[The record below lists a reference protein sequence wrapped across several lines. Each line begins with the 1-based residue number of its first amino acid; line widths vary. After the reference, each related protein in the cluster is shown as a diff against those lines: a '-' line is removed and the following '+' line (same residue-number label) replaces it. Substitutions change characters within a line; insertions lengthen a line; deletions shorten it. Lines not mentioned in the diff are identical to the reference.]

1 MRRWLRR
8 TQCRDGALPISRCP
22 GRANAAS
29 GDAAGRVFTRPI
41 LMTRKFIIVLAITS
55 LFTALVVGFSW
66 FYLSQLLRQRLVWAD
81 ETASQITN
89 SLEYA
94 ASKAVPD
101 LTSTRVDTNNPKAMR
116 AAITNYLQT
125 DPNLNDQLEALVGNS
140 RIIYDAAI
148 TDPNGV
154 AILDTNPALNAKPVP
169 QRPSLAVLRDAGFRR
184 QLRLLYSPGTV
195 YDVSIGL
202 QLDGHEFGG
211 VRVGVSTVFLRNELT
226 PKLQQAAF
234 FSVVAIF
241 CSLVLAAVVSNFALG
256 PLKAISRNLDSASA
270 GDLLPDEETSA
281 GDEVGLVSLKIAHL
295 GRQIRDTNEI
305 FSALKDNVE
314 QVMTK
319 LQDGL
324 MLFTRDSRVV
334 LVSASAEKFLGRP
347 RREILGRTVEDI
359 FSDGTV
365 LGAVV
370 LPAFQKQRPLAQY
383 EFEAVD
389 GRRVQVSLDFI
400 QEKGT
405 PIGALLTMRD
415 AESVR
420 RIEDEIEI
428 SRRLSASGRLT
439 RGVAH
444 EVKNPINAIVLHL
457 QLLQNKLQQDD
468 PETRRHMDIIGNEIH
483 RLDRVVQILV
493 DFTRPRDLRLED
505 VDLRKI
511 LEDVSMLAAPD
522 AARRAVHIVLELPNQ
537 ELLNPELLSP
547 ELLSPE
553 LSNPELPNP
562 DLPNDDHALIV
573 RVDSDLMKQAIL
585 NLVLNGVQS
594 MKEGTLTL
602 TARRDDEMILAEV
615 RDQGC
620 GIPPEA
626 QEKIFELY
634 YTTKGDEGGSGIG
647 LAQTY
652 QIMQWHY
659 GSVEFDSIVGAGTT
673 FRLRLPAAAAKPDRR
688 ADAELTA

>member
-1 MRRWLRR
+1 
-8 TQCRDGALPISRCP
+8 
-22 GRANAAS
+22 
-29 GDAAGRVFTRPI
+29 
-41 LMTRKFIIVLAITS
+41 MTRKFIIVMVITT
-55 LFTALVVGFSW
+55 LFTAMVVGFSW

-81 ETASQITN
+81 ETASQLTN
-89 SLEYA
+89 QLEYA
-94 ASKAVPD
+94 AKNAVPD
-101 LTSTRVDTNNPKAMR
+101 LTSTRVDTENPKAMR
-116 AAITNYLQT
+116 AAITNSLQT
-125 DPNLNDQLEALVGNS
+125 DSNLNDMLGSVVGNYF
-140 RIIYDAAI
+140 IIYDAAI
-148 TDPNGV
+148 VDLNGV
-154 AILDTNPALNAKPVP
+154 AILDTRAALNGKPVP
-169 QRPSLAVLRDAGFRR
+169 ERPGLTVLRDASFIR
-184 QLRLLYSPGTV
+184 QLRLLWSPGAV
-195 YDVSIGL
+195 YDVSEGIEF
-202 QLDGHEFGG
+202 DGQAFGS
-211 VRVGVSTVFLRNELT
+211 VRVGVNTVFLRSELA
-226 PKLQQAAF
+226 PRLRQAGF
-234 FSVVAIF
+234 FSVVSIF
-241 CSLVLAAVVSNFALG
+241 CSLVLAAVVSNVALG
-256 PLKAISRNLDSASA
+256 PLKAIARNLDSASA

-281 GDEVGLVSLKIAHL
+281 DDEVGLVSLKIAHL

-324 MLFTRDSRVV
+324 MLFTRDTRVV

-347 RREILGRTVEDI
+347 RREILGRTAAEI

-370 LPAFQKQRPLAQY
+370 LPAFQKQRALAQY
-383 EFEAVD
+383 EFEHVD

-400 QEKGT
+400 QERGT

-415 AESVR
+415 VESVR
-420 RIEDEIEI
+420 RIENEIEI

-444 EVKNPINAIVLHL
+444 EVKNPLNAMAVHL

-468 PETRRHMDIIGNEIH
+468 PETRRYMDIIGNEIH

-493 DFTRPRDLRLED
+493 DFTRPRDLRLEE
-505 VDLRKI
+505 VDLRKL
-511 LEDVSMLAAPD
+511 LEDVSLLAAPD
-522 AARRAVHIVLELPNQ
+522 AARHGVRLVREVRE
-537 ELLNPELLSP
+537 E
-547 ELLSPE
+547 
-553 LSNPELPNP
+553 
-562 DLPNDDHALIV
+562 DALIV
-573 RVDSDLMKQAIL
+573 RVDSDLIKQAIL

-594 MKEGTLTL
+594 MKEGGTLTL
-602 TARRDDEMILAEV
+602 AARRDGEMILAEV

-634 YTTKGDEGGSGIG
+634 YTTKGDQGGSGIG

-659 GSVEFDSIVGAGTT
+659 GSVQFDSIVGAGTT
-673 FRLRLPAAAAKPDRR
+673 FRLRLPTAAAVKPDRR
-688 ADAELTA
+688 EGEKATA

>member
-1 MRRWLRR
+1 M
-8 TQCRDGALPISRCP
+8 S
-22 GRANAAS
+22 
-29 GDAAGRVFTRPI
+29 
-41 LMTRKFIIVLAITS
+41 RKFIIVLAITT

-66 FYLSQLLRQRLVWAD
+66 VYLSQLLRQRLLWAD
-81 ETASQITN
+81 ETASQLN
-89 SLEYA
+89 SSLEYT

-101 LTSTRVDTNNPKAMR
+101 LTSTRVNTSNPKAMR
-116 AAITNYLQT
+116 AAVTNHLQT
-125 DPNLNDQLEALVGNS
+125 DASLNDQLEALVGNS
-140 RIIYDAAI
+140 RIVYDAAVV
-148 TDPNGV
+148 DPSGV
-154 AILDTNPALNAKPVP
+154 AILDTNSAMNGKPVP
-169 QRPSLAVLRDAGFRR
+169 VRPRLADLRDASFRR
-184 QLRLLYSPGTV
+184 QLRLLYGPATV
-195 YDVSIGL
+195 YDASIGL
-202 QLDGHEFGG
+202 ELDKQIFGS
-211 VRVGVSTVFLRNELT
+211 VHVGVSTVFLRNELT
-226 PKLQQAAF
+226 PKLQQAGF
-234 FSVVAIF
+234 FCVVAIF
-241 CSLVLAAVVSNFALG
+241 CSLVLAAAVSNVALG
-256 PLKAISRNLDSASA
+256 PLKVISRNLDSASA
-270 GDLLPDEETSA
+270 GDLLPAEQSGSE
-281 GDEVGLVSLKIAHL
+281 DEVGLVSLKIAHL
-295 GRQIRDTNEI
+295 GRQIHDTNQI

-347 RREILGRTVEDI
+347 RREILGRTAQEI

-370 LPAFQKQRPLAQY
+370 LPAFQKQRPLVQY
-383 EFEAVD
+383 EFDAAD

-405 PIGALLTMRD
+405 SIGALLTMRD

-420 RIEDEIEI
+420 RIENEIEI

-468 PETRRHMDIIGNEIH
+468 PETRRHMDIIGSEIH

-493 DFTRPRDLRLED
+493 DFTRPRDLRLEE
-505 VDLRKI
+505 VDLRDI
-511 LEDVSMLAAPD
+511 LESVADLAAPD
-522 AARRAVHIVLELPNQ
+522 AARHGVRLVE
-537 ELLNPELLSP
+537 EF
-547 ELLSPE
+547 
-553 LSNPELPNP
+553 P
-562 DLPNDDHALIV
+562 DKDGALIV

-585 NLVLNGVQS
+585 NLVLNGVQA
-594 MKEGTLTL
+594 MGEGGTLTL
-602 TARRDDEMILAEV
+602 KACRDGEMILAEV
-615 RDQGC
+615 LDQGC

-634 YTTKGDEGGSGIG
+634 FTTKGDKGGSGIG

-673 FRLRLPAAAAKPDRR
+673 FRLRLPSSSSKPERE
-688 ADAELTA
+688 ANEEITA

>member
-1 MRRWLRR
+1 M
-8 TQCRDGALPISRCP
+8 S
-22 GRANAAS
+22 
-29 GDAAGRVFTRPI
+29 
-41 LMTRKFIIVLAITS
+41 RKFIIVLAITT

-66 FYLSQLLRQRLVWAD
+66 FYLSQLLRQRLLWAD
-81 ETASQITN
+81 ETASQLSS
-89 SLEYA
+89 SLEYS

-101 LTSTRVDTNNPKAMR
+101 LTSTRIDTNNPKAMR
-116 AAITNYLQT
+116 RTITTYLQT
-125 DPNLNDQLEALVGNS
+125 DASLNDQLEALVGNS
-140 RIIYDAAI
+140 RIIYDAAVI
-148 TDPNGV
+148 DPNGV
-154 AILDTNPALNAKPVP
+154 AILDTNPAMTGKPVP
-169 QRPSLAVLRDAGFRR
+169 RRPPLSVLRDAGFRR
-184 QLRLLYSPGTV
+184 QLRLLYGPATV
-195 YDVSIGL
+195 YDASIGL
-202 QLDGHEFGG
+202 DLDGHEFGS

-226 PKLQQAAF
+226 PRLQQAGF

-241 CSLVLAAVVSNFALG
+241 CSLVLAAVVSNVALG
-256 PLKAISRNLDSASA
+256 PLRVISRNLDSASA
-270 GDLLPDEETSA
+270 GNLLPAEES
-281 GDEVGLVSLKIAHL
+281 GSEDEVGLVSLKIAHL
-295 GRQIRDTNEI
+295 GRQIHDTNQI

-347 RREILGRTVEDI
+347 RREILGRTADEI

-370 LPAFQKQRPLAQY
+370 LPAFKKQRPLTQY
-383 EFEAVD
+383 EFDAAD

-415 AESVR
+415 AESVKK
-420 RIEDEIEI
+420 IENEIEI

-505 VDLRKI
+505 VDLRDI
-511 LEDVSMLAAPD
+511 MENVAELAGPD
-522 AARRAVHIVLELPNQ
+522 AARHGVHVALELRNEALRTEAFKNEVLGSE
-537 ELLNPELLSP
+537 ELRNG
-547 ELLSPE
+547 E
-553 LSNPELPNP
+553 LSSEYDPLMVHV
-562 DLPNDDHALIV
+562 DL
-573 RVDSDLMKQAIL
+573 DLMKQAIL
-585 NLVLNGVQS
+585 NLVLNGVQA
-594 MKEGTLTL
+594 MADQETNDEGRNDIKKRDAGTLTL
-602 TARRDDEMILAEV
+602 KACREGDMILAEV
-615 RDQGC
+615 LDQGC

-634 YTTKGDEGGSGIG
+634 FTTKSTQGGSGIG

-659 GSVEFDSIVGAGTT
+659 GSIDFDSIVGAGTT
-673 FRLRLPAAAAKPDRR
+673 FRLRLPAAVGKTARR
-688 ADAELTA
+688 ANEEMTA

>member
-1 MRRWLRR
+1 M
-8 TQCRDGALPISRCP
+8 S
-22 GRANAAS
+22 
-29 GDAAGRVFTRPI
+29 
-41 LMTRKFIIVLAITS
+41 RKFIIVLVITT
-55 LFTALVVGFSW
+55 LFTALVVGFAW
-66 FYLSQLLRQRLVWAD
+66 IYLSQLLRQRLLWAD
-81 ETASQITN
+81 ETAYQLTN
-89 SLEYA
+89 QLEYA

-116 AAITNYLQT
+116 AAITNSLQT
-125 DPNLNDQLEALVGNS
+125 DTNLNDMLESVPGYS
-140 RIIYDAAI
+140 RIIYDAAVI
-148 TDPNGV
+148 DLSGV
-154 AILDTNPALNAKPVP
+154 AILDTNPALNGKPVSERAP
-169 QRPSLAVLRDAGFRR
+169 LSLLEDSGFRR
-184 QLRLLYSPGTV
+184 QLRMLYGPGTV
-195 YDVSIGL
+195 YDVSNPL
-202 QLDGHEFGG
+202 QLDGQAFGS
-211 VRVGVSTVFLRNELT
+211 VRVGVNTVFLRNEMT
-226 PKLQQAAF
+226 PRLQQAGF

-241 CSLVLAAVVSNFALG
+241 CSLVLAAVVSNVALG
-256 PLKAISRNLDSASA
+256 PLKAIARNLDDATA
-270 GDLLPDEETSA
+270 GNPLPAEES
-281 GDEVGLVSLKIAHL
+281 GSEDEVGLVSLKIAHL
-295 GRQIRDTNEI
+295 GRQIRDTNQI

-324 MLFTRDSRVV
+324 MLFTRDTRVV

-347 RREILGRTVEDI
+347 RREILGHSAEEI

-370 LPAFQKQRPLAQY
+370 LPAFQKQRPLVQY
-383 EFEAVD
+383 EFDATD

-400 QEKGT
+400 HEKGT

-420 RIEDEIEI
+420 RIENEIEI
-428 SRRLSASGRLT
+428 SRRLSASGRMT

-493 DFTRPRDLRLED
+493 DFTRPRDLHLEE
-505 VDLRKI
+505 VDLRKL
-511 LEDVSMLAAPD
+511 LENVSVLAAPD
-522 AARRAVHIVLELPNQ
+522 AARHSVRVVLELPKHHPHNHA
-537 ELLNPELLSP
+537 
-547 ELLSPE
+547 
-553 LSNPELPNP
+553 LPNHEP
-562 DLPNDDHALIV
+562 RSEDDALMV

-585 NLVLNGVQS
+585 NLVLNGVQA
-594 MKEGTLTL
+594 MNEGGTLTL
-602 TARRDDEMILAEV
+602 KARRDGETILAEV
-615 RDQGC
+615 LDQGC

-634 YTTKGDEGGSGIG
+634 YTTKGDKGGSGIG

-673 FRLRLPAAAAKPDRR
+673 FRLRLPAVVAKTDRR
-688 ADAELTA
+688 EEITA

>member
-1 MRRWLRR
+1 
-8 TQCRDGALPISRCP
+8 
-22 GRANAAS
+22 
-29 GDAAGRVFTRPI
+29 
-41 LMTRKFIIVLAITS
+41 MTRKFIIVLVITT

-66 FYLSQLLRQRLVWAD
+66 IYLSQLLRQRLLWAD
-81 ETASQITN
+81 ETASQLTN
-89 SLEYA
+89 QLEYA

-101 LTSTRVDTNNPKAMR
+101 LTSTRVDTENPKAMR
-116 AAITNYLQT
+116 TAITNYLQT
-125 DPNLNDQLEALVGNS
+125 DTNLNDMLESVVGNS

-148 TDPNGV
+148 IDPNGV

-169 QRPSLAVLRDAGFRR
+169 ERPRLAVLRDAGFRH
-184 QLRLLYSPGTV
+184 QLRLLYGPGTV

-202 QLDGHEFGG
+202 ELDGQAFGS

-226 PKLQQAAF
+226 PRLQQAAF

-241 CSLVLAAVVSNFALG
+241 CSLLLAAVVSNVALG
-256 PLKAISRNLDSASA
+256 PLKAIARNLDSASA
-270 GDLLPDEETSA
+270 GDLLPAEESSSE
-281 GDEVGLVSLKIAHL
+281 DEVGLVSLKIAHL
-295 GRQIRDTNEI
+295 GRQIRDTNQI

-324 MLFTRDSRVV
+324 MLFTRDTRVV
-334 LVSASAEKFLGRP
+334 LVSASAEKFLGRS
-347 RREILGRTVEDI
+347 RREILGRTAEEI

-370 LPAFQKQRPLAQY
+370 LPAFQKQRPLVQY
-383 EFEAVD
+383 EFDAAD

-415 AESVR
+415 AESVQ

-468 PETRRHMDIIGNEIH
+468 PDTRRYMDIIGDEIH

-493 DFTRPRDLRLED
+493 DFTRPRDLHLED

-511 LEDVSMLAAPD
+511 LESVSTLAAPD
-522 AARRAVHIVLELPNQ
+522 AARHGVRVVQELPNR
-537 ELLNPELLSP
+537 
-547 ELLSPE
+547 
-553 LSNPELPNP
+553 
-562 DLPNDDHALIV
+562 DLPNQDDALMV
-573 RVDSDLMKQAIL
+573 RVDPDLMKQAIL

-594 MKEGTLTL
+594 MTTGGTLTL
-602 TARRDDEMILAEV
+602 KAHRDGDMILAEV
-615 RDQGC
+615 MDQGC

-634 YTTKGDEGGSGIG
+634 FTTKGDKGGSGIG

-659 GSVEFDSIVGAGTT
+659 GSVDFDTIVGAGTT
-673 FRLRLPAAAAKPDRR
+673 FRLRLPAAVVKPERR
-688 ADAELTA
+688 AEMTA

>member
-1 MRRWLRR
+1 
-8 TQCRDGALPISRCP
+8 
-22 GRANAAS
+22 
-29 GDAAGRVFTRPI
+29 
-41 LMTRKFIIVLAITS
+41 MTRTFIIVFVITT

-66 FYLSQLLRQRLVWAD
+66 ISLSQLLRQRLLWAD
-81 ETASQITN
+81 ETASQLTN
-89 SLEYA
+89 QLEYA

-101 LTSTRVDTNNPKAMR
+101 LTSTRVDTNNPKAVR
-116 AAITNYLQT
+116 TAITNYLQT
-125 DPNLNDQLEALVGNS
+125 DTNLNDMLESVVGNS

-148 TDPNGV
+148 IDPNGV
-154 AILDTNPALNAKPVP
+154 AILDTNPALNGQMVP
-169 QRPSLAVLRDAGFRR
+169 ERTGLAVLRDAGFRR
-184 QLRLLYSPGTV
+184 HLRLLYGPGTV

-202 QLDGHEFGG
+202 EMDGQVFGSIH
-211 VRVGVSTVFLRNELT
+211 VGVSTVFLRNELT
-226 PKLQQAAF
+226 PKLQQAGF

-241 CSLVLAAVVSNFALG
+241 CSLVLAAVVSNVALG

-270 GDLLPDEETSA
+270 GDLLPEEES
-281 GDEVGLVSLKIAHL
+281 GSEDEVGLVSLKIAHL
-295 GRQIRDTNEI
+295 GRQIRDTNQI

-347 RREILGRTVEDI
+347 RREILGRSAEEI
-359 FSDGTV
+359 FSDGSV

-370 LPAFQKQRPLAQY
+370 LPAFQKQRPLVQY
-383 EFEAVD
+383 DFDAAD
-389 GRRVQVSLDFI
+389 GHRVQVSLDFI

-457 QLLQNKLQQDD
+457 QLLQNKMQQDD
-468 PETRRHMDIIGNEIH
+468 PESRRHVDIIGNEIR

-493 DFTRPRDLRLED
+493 DFTRPRDLHLD
-505 VDLRKI
+505 DADLRQI
-511 LEDVSMLAAPD
+511 FEEVAILAAPD
-522 AARRAVHIVLELPNQ
+522 AARHGVKVVR
-537 ELLNPELLSP
+537 
-547 ELLSPE
+547 
-553 LSNPELPNP
+553 
-562 DLPNDDHALIV
+562 DLPAEPLLV
-573 RVDSDLMKQAIL
+573 RVDTDLMKQAIL
-585 NLVLNGVQS
+585 NLVINGVQS
-594 MKEGTLTL
+594 MEKGGMLTI
-602 TARRDDEMILAEV
+602 TAFREEENIVGEV
-615 RDQGC
+615 RDQGS
-620 GIPPEA
+620 GIPA
-626 QEKIFELY
+626 DAREKIFELY
-634 YTTKGDEGGSGIG
+634 FTTKGDQGGSGIG

-659 GSVEFDSIVGAGTT
+659 GSVEFESIMGQGTT
-673 FRLRLPAAAAKPDRR
+673 FRLRLPALVTKVESETKVSA
-688 ADAELTA
+688 

>member
-1 MRRWLRR
+1 M
-8 TQCRDGALPISRCP
+8 S
-22 GRANAAS
+22 
-29 GDAAGRVFTRPI
+29 
-41 LMTRKFIIVLAITS
+41 RKFIIVLAITS

-66 FYLSQLLRQRLVWAD
+66 FYLSQLLRQRLLWAD
-81 ETASQITN
+81 ETASQVTN

-101 LTSTRVDTNNPKAMR
+101 LTSTRVDTSNPKAMR
-116 AAITNYLQT
+116 AAVTSYLQT

-140 RIIYDAAI
+140 RIVYDAAI
-148 TDPNGV
+148 IDPNGV
-154 AILDTNPALNAKPVP
+154 AILDTNPALNGKPVP

-184 QLRLLYSPGTV
+184 QLRLLYAPATV

-202 QLDGHEFGG
+202 ELDGRAFGG

-241 CSLVLAAVVSNFALG
+241 CSLVLAAVVSNVALG
-256 PLKAISRNLDSASA
+256 PLKAISRDLDSASA
-270 GDLLPDEETSA
+270 GNVLPDEETSA

-347 RREILGRTVEDI
+347 RREILGRSAEEI

-370 LPAFQKQRPLAQY
+370 LPAFQKQRPLVQY
-383 EFEAVD
+383 EFEAAD

-415 AESVR
+415 AESVH
-420 RIEDEIEI
+420 RIENEIEI

-493 DFTRPRDLRLED
+493 DFTRPRDLRLEE
-505 VDLRKI
+505 VDLRKL
-511 LEDVSMLAAPD
+511 LEDVSVLATPD
-522 AARRAVHIVLELPNQ
+522 GARHGVRVVQ
-537 ELLNPELLSP
+537 ERK
-547 ELLSPE
+547 
-553 LSNPELPNP
+553 
-562 DLPNDDHALIV
+562 NDEDALRV
-573 RVDSDLMKQAIL
+573 RVDADLMKQAIL

-594 MKEGTLTL
+594 MTAGGILTL
-602 TARRDDEMILAEV
+602 TARRDDETILAEV

-634 YTTKGDEGGSGIG
+634 YTTKSDKGGSGIG

-673 FRLRLPAAAAKPDRR
+673 FRLRLPAAGTKPDRR
-688 ADAELTA
+688 EDAEMTV

>member
-1 MRRWLRR
+1 
-8 TQCRDGALPISRCP
+8 
-22 GRANAAS
+22 
-29 GDAAGRVFTRPI
+29 
-41 LMTRKFIIVLAITS
+41 MTRKFIIVLVITT
-55 LFTALVVGFSW
+55 LFTALVVCFSW
-66 FYLSQLLRQRLVWAD
+66 FYLSQLLRQRLLWAD
-81 ETASQITN
+81 ETASTLTN
-89 SLEYA
+89 SLEYT

-101 LTSTRVDTNNPKAMR
+101 LTSTRVDTDNPKAMR

-125 DPNLNDQLEALVGNS
+125 DTNLNDMLESEVGNS
-140 RIIYDAAI
+140 RIIYDASI
-148 TDPNGV
+148 IDPNGI
-154 AILDTNPALNAKPVP
+154 AILDTNPSLNGKPVP
-169 QRPSLAVLRDAGFRR
+169 ERPRLAGLRDAGFRH
-184 QLRLLYSPGTV
+184 QLRLLYGPATV

-202 QLDGHEFGG
+202 ELDGQQFGS

-226 PKLQQAAF
+226 PRLQQAAF
-234 FSVVAIF
+234 FAVVAIF
-241 CSLVLAAVVSNFALG
+241 CSLVLAAVVSNVALG
-256 PLKAISRNLDSASA
+256 PLRAISRNLDSASA
-270 GDLLPDEETSA
+270 GDVLPEEES
-281 GDEVGLVSLKIAHL
+281 GSEDEVGLVSLKIAHL
-295 GRQIRDTNEI
+295 GRQIRDTNQI

-347 RREILGRTVEDI
+347 RREILGRSAEEI
-359 FSDGTV
+359 FSDGSV

-370 LPAFQKQRPLAQY
+370 LPAFQKQRPLVQY
-383 EFEAVD
+383 DFDAAD
-389 GRRVQVSLDFI
+389 GHRVQVSLDFI

-468 PETRRHMDIIGNEIH
+468 PDTRRHMDIIGSEIH

-505 VDLRKI
+505 VDLRKT
-511 LEDVSMLAAPD
+511 LESVSVLAAPD
-522 AARRAVHIVLELPNQ
+522 AARHGVHIVLELPNHDP
-537 ELLNPELLSP
+537 LNE
-547 ELLSPE
+547 
-553 LSNPELPNP
+553 
-562 DLPNDDHALIV
+562 NDALQV
-573 RVDSDLMKQAIL
+573 RIDSDLMKQAIL
-585 NLVLNGVQS
+585 NLVINGVQS
-594 MKEGTLTL
+594 MAAGGTLTIK
-602 TARRDDEMILAEV
+602 ARREEEMILAEV
-615 RDQGC
+615 LDQGC
-620 GIPPEA
+620 GIPPDA

-673 FRLRLPAAAAKPDRR
+673 FRLRLPAAKPERR
-688 ADAELTA
+688 EDERPQGEEMTA

>member
-1 MRRWLRR
+1 
-8 TQCRDGALPISRCP
+8 
-22 GRANAAS
+22 
-29 GDAAGRVFTRPI
+29 
-41 LMTRKFIIVLAITS
+41 MTRKFIIVFVITT

-66 FYLSQLLRQRLVWAD
+66 IYLSQLLRQRLLWAD
-81 ETASQITN
+81 ETASQLTN
-89 SLEYA
+89 QLEYA

-101 LTSTRVDTNNPKAMR
+101 LTSTRVDTQNPKAMR

-125 DPNLNDQLEALVGNS
+125 DTNLNDMLESVVGNS

-148 TDPNGV
+148 IDPNGL
-154 AILDTNPALNAKPVP
+154 AILDTNPALNGKPVP
-169 QRPSLAVLRDAGFRR
+169 ERPRLAVLHDAGFRH

-202 QLDGHEFGG
+202 ELDGQAFGS

-226 PKLQQAAF
+226 PRLQQAAF
-234 FSVVAIF
+234 FSVLAIF
-241 CSLVLAAVVSNFALG
+241 CSLVLAAVVSNVALG

-270 GDLLPDEETSA
+270 GDLLPAEES
-281 GDEVGLVSLKIAHL
+281 GSEDEVGLVSLKIAHL
-295 GRQIRDTNEI
+295 GRQIRDTNQI
-305 FSALKDNVE
+305 FTALKDNVE

-334 LVSASAEKFLGRP
+334 LVSASAGKFLGRP
-347 RREILGRTVEDI
+347 RREILGRTAEEI

-370 LPAFQKQRPLAQY
+370 LPAFQKQRPLGQY

-468 PETRRHMDIIGNEIH
+468 PDTRRHMDIIGNEIH

-505 VDLRKI
+505 MDLRKI
-511 LEDVSMLAAPD
+511 LESVSALAAPD
-522 AARRAVHIVLELPNQ
+522 AARQNVRVVLELPHR
-537 ELLNPELLSP
+537 
-547 ELLSPE
+547 
-553 LSNPELPNP
+553 
-562 DLPNDDHALIV
+562 DLPDEDDALLV
-573 RVDSDLMKQAIL
+573 RVDSDLMKQAIM

-594 MKEGTLTL
+594 MTEGGTLIL
-602 TARRDDEMILAEV
+602 KARRDGEMILAEV
-615 RDQGC
+615 MDQGC

-634 YTTKGDEGGSGIG
+634 FTTKGDKGGSGIG

-659 GSVEFDSIVGAGTT
+659 GSVEFDTIVGAGTT
-673 FRLRLPAAAAKPDRR
+673 FRLRLPAAVAKPDRQ
-688 ADAELTA
+688 EKMTA

>member
-1 MRRWLRR
+1 M
-8 TQCRDGALPISRCP
+8 S
-22 GRANAAS
+22 
-29 GDAAGRVFTRPI
+29 
-41 LMTRKFIIVLAITS
+41 RKFIIVFVITT
-55 LFTALVVGFSW
+55 LFTALVVTFSW
-66 FYLSQLLRQRLVWAD
+66 IYLSQLLRQRLLWAD
-81 ETASQITN
+81 ETASTLTN
-89 SLEYA
+89 SLRYT

-101 LTSTRVDTNNPKAMR
+101 LTSTRVDTENPKAMR
-116 AAITNYLQT
+116 AAITNYLEK
-125 DPNLNDQLEALVGNS
+125 DPNLNDMLESVIGNS

-148 TDPNGV
+148 VDPSGV
-154 AILDTNPALNAKPVP
+154 AILDTNPAQNGKPL
-169 QRPSLAVLRDAGFRR
+169 LARTPLSILERAGFIH
-184 QLRLLYSPGTV
+184 QLRLLYAPGMI
-195 YDVSIGL
+195 YDVSDPL
-202 QLDGHEFGG
+202 ELDKQTFGS
-211 VRVGVSTVFLRNELT
+211 VRVGVSTVFLRYEMT

-234 FSVVAIF
+234 FSLLSIF
-241 CSLVLAAVVSNFALG
+241 CSMVLGAVVSNLALG
-256 PLKAISRNLDSASA
+256 PLKAIARNLDSASA
-270 GDLLPDEETSA
+270 GDPLPEEEHDSE
-281 GDEVGLVSLKIAHL
+281 DEVGLVSLKIAHL
-295 GRQIRDTNEI
+295 GRQIRDTNQI

-334 LVSASAEKFLGRP
+334 LVSASAEKFMGRP
-347 RREILGRTVEDI
+347 RREILGRTAAEI

-370 LPAFQKQRPLAQY
+370 LPAFQKQRPLVQY
-383 EFEAVD
+383 EFDAAD

-457 QLLQNKLQQDD
+457 QLLQNKVQQED
-468 PETRRHMDIIGNEIH
+468 PDTRRHMDIIGNEIH

-511 LEDVSMLAAPD
+511 LESVSMLAAPD
-522 AARRAVHIVLELPNQ
+522 AKRLGVRVVQ
-537 ELLNPELLSP
+537 
-547 ELLSPE
+547 
-553 LSNPELPNP
+553 
-562 DLPNDDHALIV
+562 DLPDEDDALMV
-573 RVDSDLMKQAIL
+573 RVDIDLMKQAIL

-594 MKEGTLTL
+594 MAEGGTLTL
-602 TARRDDEMILAEV
+602 KAHRQDEMIIAEV
-615 RDQGC
+615 MDQGC

-634 YTTKGDEGGSGIG
+634 YTTKGDKGGSGIG

-659 GSVEFDSIVGAGTT
+659 GSVEFESIVGAGTT
-673 FRLRLPAAAAKPDRR
+673 FRLRLPAAAAKPDRH
-688 ADAELTA
+688 ADEQITA

>member
-1 MRRWLRR
+1 M
-8 TQCRDGALPISRCP
+8 S
-22 GRANAAS
+22 
-29 GDAAGRVFTRPI
+29 
-41 LMTRKFIIVLAITS
+41 RKFIIVFAIST

-66 FYLSQLLRQRLVWAD
+66 IYLSQLLRQRLLWAD
-81 ETASQITN
+81 ETASQLTN
-89 SLEYA
+89 QLEYA

-101 LTSTRVDTNNPKAMR
+101 LTSTRIDTNNPKAMR
-116 AAITNYLQT
+116 TAIANYLQT
-125 DPNLNDQLEALVGNS
+125 DTNLNDMLESVVGNS

-148 TDPNGV
+148 MDPNGV
-154 AILDTNPALNAKPVP
+154 AILDTNSALNGQPVP
-169 QRPSLAVLRDAGFRR
+169 ARAPLSVLRDAGFRR
-184 QLRLLYSPGTV
+184 QLRLLYGPATV

-202 QLDGHEFGG
+202 ELDRQAFGS

-226 PKLQQAAF
+226 PKLQQAFF

-241 CSLVLAAVVSNFALG
+241 CSLILAAVVSNLALG
-256 PLKAISRNLDSASA
+256 PLKAIARNLDSASA
-270 GDLLPDEETSA
+270 GDELPDAATSA

-295 GRQIRDTNEI
+295 GRQIRDTNQI

-324 MLFTRDSRVV
+324 MLFTRDTRVV

-347 RREILGRTVEDI
+347 RREILGRTAEEI
-359 FSDGTV
+359 FSDGSV

-370 LPAFQKQRPLAQY
+370 LPAFQQQRQLAQY
-383 EFEAVD
+383 EFEAAD
-389 GRRVQVSLDFI
+389 DRRVQVSLDFI
-400 QEKGT
+400 EEKGT

-428 SRRLSASGRLT
+428 SRRLSASGRMT

-468 PETRRHMDIIGNEIH
+468 PDTRRHMEVIGSEIH

-505 VDLRKI
+505 LDFRKI
-511 LEDVSMLAAPD
+511 LEDVSVLAAPD
-522 AARRAVHIVLELPNQ
+522 AARHGVRVVQELPN
-537 ELLNPELLSP
+537 EDE
-547 ELLSPE
+547 
-553 LSNPELPNP
+553 
-562 DLPNDDHALIV
+562 ALMV

-594 MKEGTLTL
+594 MNEGGTLTL
-602 TARRDDEMILAEV
+602 KARRDGEMIVAEV
-615 RDQGC
+615 LDQGC

-634 YTTKGDEGGSGIG
+634 YTTKSNKGGSGIG

-659 GSVEFDSIVGAGTT
+659 GSVEFDSVVGTGTT
-673 FRLRLPAAAAKPDRR
+673 FRLRIPAAVAKPDRR
-688 ADAELTA
+688 EEMMA

>member
-1 MRRWLRR
+1 
-8 TQCRDGALPISRCP
+8 
-22 GRANAAS
+22 
-29 GDAAGRVFTRPI
+29 
-41 LMTRKFIIVLAITS
+41 MTRKFIIVLVITT
-55 LFTALVVGFSW
+55 LFTALVVCFSW
-66 FYLSQLLRQRLVWAD
+66 FYLSQLLRQRLLWAD
-81 ETASQITN
+81 ETASTLTN
-89 SLEYA
+89 SLEYT

-101 LTSTRVDTNNPKAMR
+101 LTSTRVDTDNPKAMG

-125 DPNLNDQLEALVGNS
+125 DTNLNDMLESEVGNS
-140 RIIYDAAI
+140 RIIYDASI
-148 TDPNGV
+148 IDPNGI
-154 AILDTNPALNAKPVP
+154 AILDTNPSLNGKPVP
-169 QRPSLAVLRDAGFRR
+169 ERPRLAGLRDAGFRH
-184 QLRLLYSPGTV
+184 QLRLLYGPATV

-202 QLDGHEFGG
+202 ELDGQQFGS

-234 FSVVAIF
+234 FSVVAV
-241 CSLVLAAVVSNFALG
+241 SLKKKLAAVVSNVALG
-256 PLKAISRNLDSASA
+256 PLKAIARNLDSASA
-270 GDLLPDEETSA
+270 GDLLPADESGTE
-281 GDEVGLVSLKIAHL
+281 DEVGLVSLKIAHL
-295 GRQIRDTNEI
+295 GRQIHDTNEI

-347 RREILGRTVEDI
+347 RREILGRTAEEI
-359 FSDGTV
+359 FSATHGYGTV

-370 LPAFQKQRPLAQY
+370 LPAFQKQRPLVQY
-383 EFEAVD
+383 EFDAAD

-400 QEKGT
+400 EEKGT
-405 PIGALLTMRD
+405 SIGALLTMRD
-415 AESVR
+415 AESVQ

-457 QLLQNKLQQDD
+457 QLLQNKLQLDD
-468 PETRRHMDIIGNEIH
+468 PETRRHMDVIGNEIH

-511 LEDVSMLAAPD
+511 LESVSALAAPD
-522 AARRAVHIVLELPNQ
+522 AKRHGVRIVLEDVLEPSDAA
-537 ELLNPELLSP
+537 LL
-547 ELLSPE
+547 
-553 LSNPELPNP
+553 
-562 DLPNDDHALIV
+562 V

-594 MKEGTLTL
+594 MTAGGTLTL
-602 TARRDDEMILAEV
+602 KARRDNEMILAEV
-615 RDQGC
+615 LDQGC

-634 YTTKGDEGGSGIG
+634 YTTKEEKGGSGIG

-659 GSVEFDSIVGAGTT
+659 GSVEFDSVVGTGTA
-673 FRLRLPAAAAKPDRR
+673 FRLRLPAAVAKPDRR
-688 ADAELTA
+688 EEMTA

>member
-1 MRRWLRR
+1 
-8 TQCRDGALPISRCP
+8 
-22 GRANAAS
+22 
-29 GDAAGRVFTRPI
+29 
-41 LMTRKFIIVLAITS
+41 MTRKFIIVFVITT

-66 FYLSQLLRQRLVWAD
+66 IYLSQLLRQRLLWAD
-81 ETASQITN
+81 ETASQLTN
-89 SLEYA
+89 QLEYA

-101 LTSTRVDTNNPKAMR
+101 LTSTRVDTNNPKALR
-116 AAITNYLQT
+116 AAITNYLHADT
-125 DPNLNDQLEALVGNS
+125 NLNDMLESVVGNS

-148 TDPNGV
+148 IDPSGV
-154 AILDTNPALNAKPVP
+154 AILDTNPALNGKPVP
-169 QRPSLAVLRDAGFRR
+169 ERPRLTVLRDAGFRR
-184 QLRLLYSPGTV
+184 QLRMLYGPATV

-202 QLDGHEFGG
+202 ELDGQAFGS
-211 VRVGVSTVFLRNELT
+211 VHVGVSTVFLRNELT

-241 CSLVLAAVVSNFALG
+241 CSLVLSAVVSNVALG
-256 PLKAISRNLDSASA
+256 PLKAIARNLDTASA
-270 GDLLPDEETSA
+270 GDLLPDEDTSA

-295 GRQIRDTNEI
+295 GRQIRDTNQI

-347 RREILGRTVEDI
+347 RREILGHTAEEI

-370 LPAFQKQRPLAQY
+370 LPAFQKQRQLVQY
-383 EFEAVD
+383 EFDAAD
-389 GRRVQVSLDFI
+389 GHRVQVSLDFI

-428 SRRLSASGRLT
+428 SRRLSASGRMT

-468 PETRRHMDIIGNEIH
+468 PDTRRHLDIIGNEIH

-505 VDLRKI
+505 VDLRDI
-511 LEDVSMLAAPD
+511 LESVSVLAAPD
-522 AARRAVHIVLELPNQ
+522 AARHRVRVVLEL
-537 ELLNPELLSP
+537 SK
-547 ELLSPE
+547 
-553 LSNPELPNP
+553 
-562 DLPNDDHALIV
+562 DDDVLMV

-594 MKEGTLTL
+594 MTAGGTLTL
-602 TARRDDEMILAEV
+602 KARRDDEMILAEV
-615 RDQGC
+615 QDQGC

-634 YTTKGDEGGSGIG
+634 FTTKGDKGGSGIG

-659 GSVEFDSIVGAGTT
+659 GSVEFNSIVGAGTT
-673 FRLRLPAAAAKPDRR
+673 FRLRLPAVVAKPKHQ
-688 ADAELTA
+688 AQMTV

>member
-1 MRRWLRR
+1 
-8 TQCRDGALPISRCP
+8 
-22 GRANAAS
+22 
-29 GDAAGRVFTRPI
+29 
-41 LMTRKFIIVLAITS
+41 
-55 LFTALVVGFSW
+55 
-66 FYLSQLLRQRLVWAD
+66 
-81 ETASQITN
+81 
-89 SLEYA
+89 
-94 ASKAVPD
+94 
-101 LTSTRVDTNNPKAMR
+101 
-116 AAITNYLQT
+116 LQT
-125 DPNLNDQLEALVGNS
+125 DTNLNDMLESEVGNS
-140 RIIYDAAI
+140 RIIYDASI
-148 TDPNGV
+148 IDPNGI
-154 AILDTNPALNAKPVP
+154 AILDTNPSLNGKPVP
-169 QRPSLAVLRDAGFRR
+169 ERPRLAGLRDAGFRH
-184 QLRLLYSPGTV
+184 QLRLLYGPATV

-202 QLDGHEFGG
+202 ELDGQQFGS

-226 PKLQQAAF
+226 PRLQQAAF

-241 CSLVLAAVVSNFALG
+241 CSLVLAAVVSNVALG
-256 PLKAISRNLDSASA
+256 PLRAISRNLDSASA
-270 GDLLPDEETSA
+270 GDVLPEEES
-281 GDEVGLVSLKIAHL
+281 GSEDEVGLVSLKIAHL
-295 GRQIRDTNEI
+295 GRQIRDTNQI

-347 RREILGRTVEDI
+347 RREILGRSAEEI
-359 FSDGTV
+359 FSDGSV

-370 LPAFQKQRPLAQY
+370 LPAFQKQRPLVQY
-383 EFEAVD
+383 DFDAAD
-389 GRRVQVSLDFI
+389 GHRVQVSLDFI

-468 PETRRHMDIIGNEIH
+468 PDTRRHMDIIGSEIH

-511 LEDVSMLAAPD
+511 LESVSVLAAPD
-522 AARRAVHIVLELPNQ
+522 AARHGVHIVLELPNHDP
-537 ELLNPELLSP
+537 LNE
-547 ELLSPE
+547 
-553 LSNPELPNP
+553 
-562 DLPNDDHALIV
+562 NDALQV
-573 RVDSDLMKQAIL
+573 RIDSDLIKQAIL
-585 NLVLNGVQS
+585 NLVINGVQS
-594 MKEGTLTL
+594 MAAGGTLTIK
-602 TARRDDEMILAEV
+602 ARREEEMILAEV
-615 RDQGC
+615 LDQGC
-620 GIPPEA
+620 GIPPDA

-673 FRLRLPAAAAKPDRR
+673 FRLRLPAAKPERR
-688 ADAELTA
+688 EDERPQGEEMTA

>member
-1 MRRWLRR
+1 
-8 TQCRDGALPISRCP
+8 
-22 GRANAAS
+22 
-29 GDAAGRVFTRPI
+29 
-41 LMTRKFIIVLAITS
+41 MTRKFIIVLVITT

-66 FYLSQLLRQRLVWAD
+66 IYLSQLLRQRLLWAD
-81 ETASQITN
+81 ETAYQLTN
-89 SLEYA
+89 QLEYA

-101 LTSTRVDTNNPKAMR
+101 LTSTRVNTDNPKAMR

-125 DPNLNDQLEALVGNS
+125 DTNLNDMLESVVGNS

-148 TDPNGV
+148 IDPNGV
-154 AILDTNPALNAKPVP
+154 AILDTNPSLNGKPVP
-169 QRPSLAVLRDAGFRR
+169 DRAPLAVLRDAGFRR
-184 QLRLLYSPGTV
+184 QLRLLYGPATV

-202 QLDGHEFGG
+202 ELDRQEFGS
-211 VRVGVSTVFLRNELT
+211 VRVGVNTVFLRNELT
-226 PKLQQAAF
+226 PKLQQSAF

-241 CSLVLAAVVSNFALG
+241 CSLVLAAVVSNVALG
-256 PLKAISRNLDSASA
+256 PLKAIARNLDSASA
-270 GDLLPDEETSA
+270 GDPLPTEES
-281 GDEVGLVSLKIAHL
+281 GSEDEVGLVSLKIAHL
-295 GRQIRDTNEI
+295 GRQIRDTNQI

-347 RREILGRTVEDI
+347 RREILGHTVEEI

-383 EFEAVD
+383 EFDAAD

-405 PIGALLTMRD
+405 SIGALLTMRD

-428 SRRLSASGRLT
+428 SRRLSASGRMT

-468 PETRRHMDIIGNEIH
+468 PDTRRHMDIIGNEIH

-505 VDLRKI
+505 IDLRKT
-511 LEDVSMLAAPD
+511 LESVSVLATPD
-522 AARRAVHIVLELPNQ
+522 AARHGVRVVLELPN
-537 ELLNPELLSP
+537 EDPPSR
-547 ELLSPE
+547 
-553 LSNPELPNP
+553 
-562 DLPNDDHALIV
+562 DDALMV
-573 RVDSDLMKQAIL
+573 HVDPDLMKQAIL

-594 MKEGTLTL
+594 MTAGGTLTL
-602 TARRDDEMILAEV
+602 KARRDDDMILAEV
-615 RDQGC
+615 LDQGC
-620 GIPPEA
+620 GIPPDA

-634 YTTKGDEGGSGIG
+634 YTTKGDKGGSGIG

-652 QIMQWHY
+652 QIMHWHY
-659 GSVEFDSIVGAGTT
+659 GSVEFDSIVGTGTT
-673 FRLRLPAAAAKPDRR
+673 FRLRLPAAVVKIDRR
-688 ADAELTA
+688 EGEKTTA

>member
-1 MRRWLRR
+1 M
-8 TQCRDGALPISRCP
+8 S
-22 GRANAAS
+22 
-29 GDAAGRVFTRPI
+29 
-41 LMTRKFIIVLAITS
+41 RKFIIVLAITT

-66 FYLSQLLRQRLVWAD
+66 VYLSQLLRQRLLWAD
-81 ETASQITN
+81 ETASQLN
-89 SLEYA
+89 SSLEYT

-101 LTSTRVDTNNPKAMR
+101 LTSTRVNTSNPKAMR
-116 AAITNYLQT
+116 AAVTNQLQT
-125 DPNLNDQLEALVGNS
+125 DASLNDQLEALVGNS
-140 RIIYDAAI
+140 RIVYDAAVV
-148 TDPNGV
+148 DPSGV
-154 AILDTNPALNAKPVP
+154 AILDTNSAMNGKPVP
-169 QRPSLAVLRDAGFRR
+169 VRPRLADLRDASFRR
-184 QLRLLYSPGTV
+184 QLRLLYGPATV
-195 YDVSIGL
+195 YDASIGL
-202 QLDGHEFGG
+202 ELDKQIFGS
-211 VRVGVSTVFLRNELT
+211 VHVGVSTVFLRNELT
-226 PKLQQAAF
+226 PKLQQAGF
-234 FSVVAIF
+234 FCVVAIF
-241 CSLVLAAVVSNFALG
+241 CSLVLAAAVSNVALG
-256 PLKAISRNLDSASA
+256 PLKVISRNLDSASA
-270 GDLLPDEETSA
+270 GDLLPAEQSGSE
-281 GDEVGLVSLKIAHL
+281 DEVGLVSLKIAHL
-295 GRQIRDTNEI
+295 GRQIHDTNQI

-347 RREILGRTVEDI
+347 RREILGRTAQEI

-370 LPAFQKQRPLAQY
+370 LPAFQKQRPLVQY
-383 EFEAVD
+383 EFDAAD

-405 PIGALLTMRD
+405 SIGALLTMRD

-420 RIEDEIEI
+420 RIENEIEI

-468 PETRRHMDIIGNEIH
+468 PETRRHMDIIGSEIH

-493 DFTRPRDLRLED
+493 DFTRPRDLRLEE
-505 VDLRKI
+505 VDLRDI
-511 LEDVSMLAAPD
+511 LESVAELAAPD
-522 AARRAVHIVLELPNQ
+522 AARHGVRLVE
-537 ELLNPELLSP
+537 EF
-547 ELLSPE
+547 
-553 LSNPELPNP
+553 P
-562 DLPNDDHALIV
+562 DKDGALIV

-585 NLVLNGVQS
+585 NLVLNGVQA
-594 MKEGTLTL
+594 MGEGGTLTL
-602 TARRDDEMILAEV
+602 KACRDGEMILAEV
-615 RDQGC
+615 LDQGC

-634 YTTKGDEGGSGIG
+634 FTTKGDKGGSGIG

-673 FRLRLPAAAAKPDRR
+673 FRLRLPSSSSKPERE
-688 ADAELTA
+688 ANEEITA

>member
-1 MRRWLRR
+1 
-8 TQCRDGALPISRCP
+8 
-22 GRANAAS
+22 
-29 GDAAGRVFTRPI
+29 
-41 LMTRKFIIVLAITS
+41 MTRKFIIVFVITT

-66 FYLSQLLRQRLVWAD
+66 IYLSQLLRQRLLWAD
-81 ETASQITN
+81 ETASQLTN
-89 SLEYA
+89 QLEYA

-101 LTSTRVDTNNPKAMR
+101 LTSTRVDTANPKAMR

-125 DPNLNDQLEALVGNS
+125 DTNLNDMLEAVVGNS

-148 TDPNGV
+148 LDPNGV
-154 AILDTNPALNAKPVP
+154 AILDTNPALNGKPVP
-169 QRPSLAVLRDAGFRR
+169 ERARLAVLRDAGFRH
-184 QLRLLYSPGTV
+184 QLRLLYGPATV

-202 QLDGHEFGG
+202 ELDGHAFGS
-211 VRVGVSTVFLRNELT
+211 VRVGVSTIFLRNELT
-226 PKLQQAAF
+226 PRLQQAAF

-241 CSLVLAAVVSNFALG
+241 CSLVLAAVVSNIALG
-256 PLKAISRNLDSASA
+256 PLKAIARNLDSASA
-270 GDLLPDEETSA
+270 GDVLPAEES
-281 GDEVGLVSLKIAHL
+281 GSEDEVGLVSLKIAHL
-295 GRQIRDTNEI
+295 GRQIRDTNQI

-347 RREILGRTVEDI
+347 RREILGHSAEEI

-370 LPAFQKQRPLAQY
+370 LPAFQKQRPLVQY
-383 EFEAVD
+383 EFDAAD

-428 SRRLSASGRLT
+428 SRRLSASGRMT

-493 DFTRPRDLRLED
+493 DFTRPRDLHLEE

-511 LEDVSMLAAPD
+511 LENVSTLAAPD
-522 AARRAVHIVLELPNQ
+522 AARHGVRVVLELPKHDV
-537 ELLNPELLSP
+537 
-547 ELLSPE
+547 
-553 LSNPELPNP
+553 P
-562 DLPNDDHALIV
+562 DPDKALMV
-573 RVDSDLMKQAIL
+573 RVDLDLMKQAIL

-594 MKEGTLTL
+594 MSAGGTLTVR
-602 TARRDDEMILAEV
+602 ARRNDEMILAEV
-615 RDQGC
+615 MDQGC

-634 YTTKGDEGGSGIG
+634 YTTKGDKGGSGIG

-659 GSVEFDSIVGAGTT
+659 GSVEFDSIVGVGTT
-673 FRLRLPAAAAKPDRR
+673 FRLRLPAAVVKPDRR
-688 ADAELTA
+688 EDAEMRA

>member
-1 MRRWLRR
+1 
-8 TQCRDGALPISRCP
+8 
-22 GRANAAS
+22 
-29 GDAAGRVFTRPI
+29 
-41 LMTRKFIIVLAITS
+41 MTRKFIIVFVITT

-66 FYLSQLLRQRLVWAD
+66 IYLSQLLRQRLLWAD
-81 ETASQITN
+81 ETASQLTN
-89 SLEYA
+89 QLEYA

-101 LTSTRVDTNNPKAMR
+101 LTSTRVNTENPKAMR
-116 AAITNYLQT
+116 TAITNYLQT
-125 DPNLNDQLEALVGNS
+125 DTNLNDMLEAVVGNS

-148 TDPNGV
+148 IDPNGV
-154 AILDTNPALNAKPVP
+154 AILDTNPALNGKLVP
-169 QRPSLAVLRDAGFRR
+169 ERARLAVLRDAGFRH
-184 QLRLLYSPGTV
+184 QLHLLYGPATV

-202 QLDGHEFGG
+202 ELDRHEFGS

-241 CSLVLAAVVSNFALG
+241 CSLVLAAVVSNVALG
-256 PLKAISRNLDSASA
+256 PLKAIARNLDSASA
-270 GDLLPDEETSA
+270 GDLLPAEES
-281 GDEVGLVSLKIAHL
+281 GSEDEVGLVSLKIAHL
-295 GRQIRDTNEI
+295 GRQIRDTNQI

-347 RREILGRTVEDI
+347 RREILGRTAEEI

-370 LPAFQKQRPLAQY
+370 LPAFQKQRPLVQY
-383 EFEAVD
+383 DFEAVD

-420 RIEDEIEI
+420 RIENEIEI

-468 PETRRHMDIIGNEIH
+468 PDTRRHMDIIGNEIH

-493 DFTRPRDLRLED
+493 DFTRPRDLQLEE

-511 LEDVSMLAAPD
+511 LQDVSLLAAPD
-522 AARRAVHIVLELPNQ
+522 AARHGVHIAQ
-537 ELLNPELLSP
+537 ELSH
-547 ELLSPE
+547 
-553 LSNPELPNP
+553 
-562 DLPNDDHALIV
+562 DHDHGPLMV

-594 MKEGTLTL
+594 MSAGGTLTL
-602 TARRDDEMILAEV
+602 RARRDDEMILAEV
-615 RDQGC
+615 LDQGC

-634 YTTKGDEGGSGIG
+634 YTTKGDKGGSGIG

-673 FRLRLPAAAAKPDRR
+673 FRLRLPAAAATKPDRR
-688 ADAELTA
+688 ADQQMTV

>member
-1 MRRWLRR
+1 M
-8 TQCRDGALPISRCP
+8 S
-22 GRANAAS
+22 
-29 GDAAGRVFTRPI
+29 
-41 LMTRKFIIVLAITS
+41 RKFIIVFVITT
-55 LFTALVVGFSW
+55 LFTALVVTFSW
-66 FYLSQLLRQRLVWAD
+66 IYLSQLLRQRLLWAD
-81 ETASQITN
+81 ETASTLTN
-89 SLEYA
+89 SLRYT

-101 LTSTRVDTNNPKAMR
+101 LTSTRVDTENPKAMR
-116 AAITNYLQT
+116 AAVTTYLEE
-125 DPNLNDQLEALVGNS
+125 DPNLNDMLESVIGNS

-148 TDPNGV
+148 VDPNGM
-154 AILDTNPALNAKPVP
+154 AILDTNPAQNGKTVLE
-169 QRPSLAVLRDAGFRR
+169 RPPLSVLERAGFIH
-184 QLRLLYSPGTV
+184 QLRLLYAPGAV
-195 YDVSIGL
+195 YDVSDPL
-202 QLDGHEFGG
+202 ELDKQTFGS
-211 VRVGVSTVFLRNELT
+211 VRVGVSTVFLRYEMT
-226 PKLQQAAF
+226 PKLQQAFF
-234 FSVVAIF
+234 FSLLAIF
-241 CSLVLAAVVSNFALG
+241 CSVVLGAVVSNVALG
-256 PLKAISRNLDSASA
+256 PLKAIARNLDSASA
-270 GDLLPDEETSA
+270 GDPLPEEEHGSE
-281 GDEVGLVSLKIAHL
+281 DEVGLVSLKIAHL
-295 GRQIRDTNEI
+295 GRQIRDTNQI

-324 MLFTRDSRVV
+324 MLFTSDSRVV

-347 RREILGRTVEDI
+347 RREILGHTAAEI

-370 LPAFQKQRPLAQY
+370 LPAFQKQRPLVQY
-383 EFEAVD
+383 EFDAAD

-420 RIEDEIEI
+420 RIENEIEI
-428 SRRLSASGRLT
+428 SRRLSASGRMT

-511 LEDVSMLAAPD
+511 LENVAVLAGPD
-522 AARRAVHIVLELPNQ
+522 AARHGVSVVLELPGLDLRHPKPTSHAD
-537 ELLNPELLSP
+537 LLNDK
-547 ELLSPE
+547 
-553 LSNPELPNP
+553 NNN
-562 DLPNDDHALIV
+562 NDDTLLV
-573 RVDSDLMKQAIL
+573 RVDSDLIKQAIL
-585 NLVLNGVQS
+585 NLVINGVQS
-594 MKEGTLTL
+594 MSAGGTLTL
-602 TARRDDEMILAEV
+602 AARRDDEMILAEV

-634 YTTKGDEGGSGIG
+634 YTTKSDKGGSGIG

-659 GSVEFDSIVGAGTT
+659 GSVDFDSIVGAGTT
-673 FRLRLPAAAAKPDRR
+673 FRLRLPAAVVKPDRKQG
-688 ADAELTA
+688 EEITA

>member
-1 MRRWLRR
+1 
-8 TQCRDGALPISRCP
+8 
-22 GRANAAS
+22 
-29 GDAAGRVFTRPI
+29 
-41 LMTRKFIIVLAITS
+41 MTRKFIIVFAITT

-66 FYLSQLLRQRLVWAD
+66 IYLSQLLRQRLLWAD
-81 ETASQITN
+81 ETASQLTN
-89 SLEYA
+89 QLEYA

-101 LTSTRVDTNNPKAMR
+101 LTSTRIDTNNPKAMR
-116 AAITNYLQT
+116 AAIANYLQT
-125 DPNLNDQLEALVGNS
+125 DTNLNDMLESVVGNS

-148 TDPNGV
+148 MDPNGV
-154 AILDTNPALNAKPVP
+154 AILDTNPALNGRPVP
-169 QRPSLAVLRDAGFRR
+169 ERAPLSVLSEAGFRR
-184 QLRLLYSPGTV
+184 QLRLLYGPATV

-202 QLDGHEFGG
+202 ELDRQAFGS

-241 CSLVLAAVVSNFALG
+241 CSLILGAVVSNVALG
-256 PLKAISRNLDSASA
+256 PLKAIARNLDSASA
-270 GDLLPDEETSA
+270 GDELPDAATSA

-295 GRQIRDTNEI
+295 GRQIRDTNQI

-324 MLFTRDSRVV
+324 MLFTRDTRVV

-347 RREILGRTVEDI
+347 RREILGRTAEEI
-359 FSDGTV
+359 FADGSV

-370 LPAFQKQRPLAQY
+370 LPAFQKQHQLAQY
-383 EFEAVD
+383 EFDAAD

-428 SRRLSASGRLT
+428 SRRLSASGRMT

-468 PETRRHMDIIGNEIH
+468 PDTRRHMDVIGNEIH

-505 VDLRKI
+505 VDFRKL
-511 LEDVSMLAAPD
+511 LESVSALAAPD
-522 AARRAVHIVLELPNQ
+522 AARHGVRVVLELPNHD
-537 ELLNPELLSP
+537 
-547 ELLSPE
+547 
-553 LSNPELPNP
+553 LSNRDE
-562 DLPNDDHALIV
+562 ALMV

-594 MKEGTLTL
+594 MNEGGTLTL
-602 TARRDDEMILAEV
+602 KARRDGEMIVAEV
-615 RDQGC
+615 LDQGC
-620 GIPPEA
+620 GIPPAA

-634 YTTKGDEGGSGIG
+634 YTTKGDKGGSGIG

-673 FRLRLPAAAAKPDRR
+673 FRLRLPAAVAKPDRR
-688 ADAELTA
+688 EEMMA